1 MDLSRDGCTMR
12 VGIIV
17 YSHTGHT
24 LTVAERLKERLS
36 EIGHRVTLE
45 RLETV
50 GPVSPSADT
59 VELRTKPFVG
69 GHDALVMGS
78 PVRGGRMS
86 APMRSYLEQVP
97 SLEGKRVA
105 CLVTGVFPAGW
116 GRNQTLAEMEQA
128 CKSKG
133 AEVCGSGSVGW
144 FSLRRKRR
152 ISRVVDR
159 LSGLL

>member
-1 MDLSRDGCTMR
+1 MR
-12 VGIIV
+12 IGVVV

-36 EIGHRVTLE
+36 EIGHSVTLE
-45 RLETV
+45 RLESV
-50 GPVSPSADT
+50 GPVSPSAERG
-59 VELRTKPFVG
+59 ELRTKPFVG
-69 GHDALVMGS
+69 GYDALVLGS

-97 SLEGKRVA
+97 SLEGKKVA
-105 CLVTGVFPAGW
+105 CLVTGVFPAVW
-116 GRNQTLAEMEQA
+116 GRNQTLAEMEEA
-128 CKSKG
+128 CESKG

-144 FSLRRKRR
+144 FSLRRKRQ
-152 ISRVVDR
+152 ISRIVDR